1 MTKIYEADTHIL
13 IHTDHLVPD
22 LHCHKAAHIIVSLD
36 GSMNVT
42 SDSREYQ
49 CQGIMIPSG
58 IRHQVDTHGHSVL
71 VFLLDSTT
79 NVSTKMQNTSIL
91 SENTCKFI
99 TATYCEME
107 KSYSFEQYNIFVNS
121 VFDALGFACTNS
133 CVTDPRIAS
142 AMEHIRSRLSENIT
156 CQEIAAS
163 VFLSEG
169 RFSHLFKQQVGMTF
183 ASYLIYQRILYVYTK
198 ILGGISITEAAISA
212 GFSGSSHF
220 ADVNRRVFGLSATAI
235 TRDMEF
241 IKVH

>member
-1 MTKIYEADTHIL
+1 MTKMYEADTHIL
-13 IHTDHLVPD
+13 IHTNHLMPG
-22 LHCHKAAHIIVSLD
+22 LHCHKAAHIIVCLE
-36 GSMNVT
+36 GNMTVT
-42 SDSREYQ
+42 SDSQEYP

-58 IRHQVDTHGHSVL
+58 IRHRVDTHSHSVL
-71 VFLLDSTT
+71 VFLFNSTT
-79 NVSTKMQNTSIL
+79 TVSMQMQDTSIL
-91 SENTCKFI
+91 SENTCNFI
-99 TATYCEME
+99 KATYSEME
-107 KSYSFEQYNIFVNS
+107 KSGSIEQYNIFVNS
-121 VFDALGFACTNS
+121 VMNALGFTRINS
-133 CVTDPRIAS
+133 CITDPRISS
-142 AMEHIRSRLSENIT
+142 AVEHIRSRLSENIT
-156 CQEIAAS
+156 CQEIATS

-220 ADVNRRVFGLSATAI
+220 ADVNRRVFGLPATTI